1 MTRLKV
7 LFADDQIPDERIPED
22 DVLLTLAKKYYQIP
36 DDIHPETIKDYASED
51 PFINA
56 FLIMRHTVKTL
67 RDGYD
72 VTVAYAYADA
82 INLIKNN
89 HYDIAIVDL
98 RWDADQNFP
107 HEQSEN
113 AGWAICDAI
122 EEADRTNHCP
132 PTFQIVY
139 SSRFDREPH
148 LAMLAA
154 QKSKLPVYKSYN
166 EAGSLALLAAVNF
179 IEKHL
184 SSQSARDTIA
194 LETVNT
200 FRQTIQEYLSDALI
214 RTKQWTTITLVL
226 VSISVVLVLLGAA
239 AAIFGYIQ
247 VGALTSVSSVLTSAV
262 SILIFREL
270 KRAQENAKDSLATA
284 ERNYR
289 AAMKLFREEKL
300 DKSKRKSSK

>member
-1 MTRLKV
+1 MIRLKV
-7 LFADDQIPDERIPED
+7 LFADDQIPDESIPD
-22 DVLLTLAKKYYQIP
+22 NDVLPALMKKYGHVP
-36 DDIHPETIKDYASED
+36 DDFPPEQMEYFVT
-51 PFINA
+51 PFINS
-56 FLIMRHTVKTL
+56 FLPMRHTVKTL

-72 VTVAYAYADA
+72 VTIARTYDEA
-82 INLIKNN
+82 INLIKSN

-98 RWDADQNFP
+98 RWDADEKVP
-107 HEQSEN
+107 REQSDN

-122 EEADRTNHCP
+122 EEADKDSPHS

-184 SSQSARDTIA
+184 SSQSTQDKVT
-194 LETVNT
+194 LEAVKT
-200 FRQTIQEYLSDALI
+200 FRQPIQNYLSDSLT
-214 RTKQWTTITLVL
+214 RTRQWTIATLVL
-226 VSISVVLVLLGAA
+226 VSISVVLILAGAT
-239 AAIFGYIQ
+239 AAIFGYVQ
-247 VGALTSVSSVLTSAV
+247 VGTLTSVSSVITSAV

-270 KRAQENAKDSLATA
+270 KRAQDNAKNSLAMA

-289 AAMKLFREEKL
+289 EAMKLFREEDSGKT
-300 DKSKRKSSK
+300 KRKPSK